1 MNQEFE
7 TQLQVVQR
15 TLGEVVLP
23 ALSSS
28 ESHVI
33 EQLHLSIV
41 ALSFMQQRL
50 PHARRYYRGTLQRYL
65 AMAVA
70 IGALLAGRAGSDG
83 SGLDPLVA
91 EGRSLLGSP
100 SAEDADYRRS
110 TGELRARIAAQVA
123 DAQGSAY
130 ESALD
135 ALVMDHSGPILL
147 QDRVWCEPLGFELR
161 PDDLPAPD
169 WKPLTGSV

>member
-15 TLGEVVLP
+15 ALGEVVLP
-23 ALSSS
+23 ALDSAG
-28 ESHVI
+28 SHVV
-33 EQLHLSIV
+33 EQLHLSIA

-50 PHARRYYRGTLQRYL
+50 PHARRYYRGTLQCYL
-65 AMAVA
+65 DMAEA
-70 IGALLAGRAGSDG
+70 IGALLAGRAGPDG
-83 SGLDPLVA
+83 GGLDALVA
-91 EGRSLLGSP
+91 EGRSLLESP
-100 SAEDADYRRS
+100 YAEDADYRRS
-110 TGELRARIAAQVA
+110 TGELRAKIAALVA

-130 ESALD
+130 EAALD

-147 QDRVWCEPLGFELR
+147 QDRVWCGPLGFELR

-169 WKPLTGSV
+169 WKPSA

>member
-1 MNQEFE
+1 MIQEFE

-15 TLGEVVLP
+15 ALGEVVLP
-23 ALSSS
+23 ALDSAGL
-28 ESHVI
+28 HVV
-33 EQLHLSIV
+33 EQLHLSIA

-65 AMAVA
+65 DMAEA
-70 IGALLAGRAGSDG
+70 IGALLADRAGPG
-83 SGLDPLVA
+83 GGGLDDLVA
-91 EGRSLLGSP
+91 AGRGLLDSP
-100 SAEDADYRRS
+100 SGEDIDYRRS
-110 TGELRARIAAQVA
+110 TADLRARIAELVA

-135 ALVMDHSGPILL
+135 ALVLDHSGPIVL
-147 QDRVWCEPLGFELR
+147 QDRVWCAPLGFEFR

-169 WKPLTGSV
+169 WKPLA

>member
-15 TLGEVVLP
+15 ALGEVVLP
-23 ALSSS
+23 ALGSAG
-28 ESHVI
+28 SHVV
-33 EQLHLSIV
+33 EQLHLSIA

-65 AMAVA
+65 DMAEA

-83 SGLDPLVA
+83 GGLDPLVSK
-91 EGRSLLGSP
+91 GQSLLDSP
-100 SAEDADYRRS
+100 TTEDIDYRRS
-110 TGELRARIAAQVA
+110 TADLRARIAALVA
-123 DAQGSAY
+123 DARGSAY

-135 ALVMDHSGPILL
+135 ALVLDHSGPIVL
-147 QDRVWCEPLGFELR
+147 QDRVWCAPLGFELR

-169 WKPLTGSV
+169 WKPSA

>member
-15 TLGEVVLP
+15 ALGEVVLP
-23 ALSSS
+23 ALESA

-33 EQLHLSIV
+33 EQLHLSIA
-41 ALSFMQQRL
+41 ALSFLQQRL
-50 PHARRYYRGTLQRYL
+50 PHARRYYRGTLHHYL
-65 AMAVA
+65 DMAEA
-70 IGALLAGRAGSDG
+70 IGALLADRAGADG
-83 SGLDPLVA
+83 AGLDALVA
-91 EGRSLLGSP
+91 EGRSLLDCA

-110 TGELRARIAAQVA
+110 TGELRAKIAALVA
-123 DAQGSAY
+123 DAQGSLY

-135 ALVMDHSGPILL
+135 ALVLDHSGPIVL
-147 QDRVWCEPLGFELR
+147 QDRVWCAPLGFELR

-169 WKPLTGSV
+169 WKPSA

>member
-15 TLGEVVLP
+15 ALGEVVLP
-23 ALSSS
+23 ALESAG
-28 ESHVI
+28 SHVI
-33 EQLHLSIV
+33 EQLHLSIA

-65 AMAVA
+65 DMAEA
-70 IGALLAGRAGSDG
+70 IGALLAGRAGPDG
-83 SGLDPLVA
+83 GGLDPLVA
-91 EGRSLLGSP
+91 EGRNLLTSP

-110 TGELRARIAAQVA
+110 TQDLRATIAALIA
-123 DAQGSAY
+123 DAKGSTY

-135 ALVMDHSGPILL
+135 GLVVDHSGPILL
-147 QDRVWCEPLGFELR
+147 QDRVWCAPLGFELR
-161 PDDLPAPD
+161 PDDLPAPE
-169 WKPLTGSV
+169 WLPLA

>member
-15 TLGEVVLP
+15 ALSEVVLP
-23 ALSSS
+23 ALGSA

-33 EQLHLSIV
+33 EQLHLSIA
-41 ALSFMQQRL
+41 ALSFMQQGL
-50 PHARRYYRGTLQRYL
+50 PLARRYYRGTLQRYL
-65 AMAVA
+65 DMAEA
-70 IGALLAGRAGSDG
+70 IGPLLVGRAGPDG
-83 SGLDPLVA
+83 GGLDALVA
-91 EGRSLLGSP
+91 AGRSLLDSP

-110 TGELRARIAAQVA
+110 TEELRARIAALVA

-130 ESALD
+130 EAALD
-135 ALVMDHSGPILL
+135 KMVMDHSGPILL
-147 QDRVWCEPLGFELR
+147 QDRVWCAPLGFELR

-169 WKPLTGSV
+169 WKLSA

>member
-15 TLGEVVLP
+15 ALGEVVLP
-23 ALSSS
+23 ALDSAG
-28 ESHVI
+28 SHVV
-33 EQLHLSIV
+33 EQLHLSIA

-65 AMAVA
+65 DMAVA
-70 IGALLAGRAGSDG
+70 IGALLADRAGPDG
-83 SGLDPLVA
+83 GGLDGLVA
-91 EGRSLLGSP
+91 AGQFLLDSP
-100 SAEDADYRRS
+100 SAEDGDYRRS
-110 TGELRARIAAQVA
+110 TGDLRARIASLVA

-130 ESALD
+130 EAALD
-135 ALVMDHSGPILL
+135 ALVLDHTGPIVL
-147 QDRVWCEPLGFELR
+147 QDRVWCAPLGFELR

-169 WKPLTGSV
+169 WKPSA

>member
-15 TLGEVVLP
+15 ALGEVVLP
-23 ALSSS
+23 ALGSAG
-28 ESHVI
+28 SHVV
-33 EQLHLSIV
+33 EQLHLSIA

-65 AMAVA
+65 DMAVA
-70 IGALLAGRAGSDG
+70 IGALLADRAGADSG
-83 SGLDPLVA
+83 GLDAMIA
-91 EGRSLLGSP
+91 EGRSLLESL

-110 TGELRARIAAQVA
+110 TGELRAKIAAQVA
-123 DAQGSAY
+123 DAKGSAH
-130 ESALD
+130 EAALN
-135 ALVMDHSGPILL
+135 ALVLDHSGPIVL
-147 QDRVWCEPLGFELR
+147 QDRVWCAPLGFELR

-169 WKPLTGSV
+169 WKPLA

>member
-1 MNQEFE
+1 MIQEFE

-15 TLGEVVLP
+15 ALGEVVLP
-23 ALSSS
+23 ALESA

-33 EQLHLSIV
+33 EQLHLSIA
-41 ALSFMQQRL
+41 ALSFMQHRL
-50 PHARRYYRGTLQRYL
+50 PHARRYYRGTLQRYID
-65 AMAVA
+65 MAVA
-70 IGALLAGRAGSDG
+70 IGALLAGRAGADG
-83 SGLDPLVA
+83 GGLDALVA
-91 EGRSLLGSP
+91 EGRSLLDRA

-110 TGELRARIAAQVA
+110 TGELRAKIAALVA

-130 ESALD
+130 DSALD

-147 QDRVWCEPLGFELR
+147 QDRVWCGPLGFELR

-169 WKPLTGSV
+169 WKPSA